1 MFGHATYL
9 FWLAACLLAP
19 ILLLLL
25 RWRARFWPR
34 RRALGWVLLGAL
46 VGGWAWDWASVN
58 LGIWRFAPANILGLW
73 LGGLPLE
80 EWLWIV
86 GVTLMFSLL
95 TIVLIEAGPA

>member
-1 MFGHATYL
+1 MFGHLTYL
-9 FWLAACLLAP
+9 LWLTAFLFVP
-19 ILLLLL
+19 SLLLL
-25 RWRARFWPR
+25 RWRRWFWPQ

-58 LGIWRFAPANILGLW
+58 LSIWYFAPQNILGRW
-73 LGGLPLE
+73 IGGLPVE

-95 TIVLIEAGPA
+95 TIVLIEAEGA